1 MTLSTWIMR
10 FGAKFIGLPV
20 AVAVVLF
27 AVSNRHFVD
36 ISLWPFSGSVATPV
50 YLVTLLALLIGF
62 IAGAL
67 AMWLSAGRLRR
78 RARRAERAAKSLD
91 RDLALVQSRQDVP
104 AR

>member
-1 MTLSTWIMR
+1 MTLSPWIMR
-10 FGAKFIGLPV
+10 FGAKVIGLPV
-20 AVAVVLF
+20 AVAIVLF

-36 ISLWPFSGSVATPV
+36 IGLWPLSGGVAMPV

-67 AMWLSAGRLRR
+67 AMWLSAGRVRR
-78 RARRAERAAKSLD
+78 RARRAERTVKTLD
-91 RDLALVQSRQDVP
+91 RDLALAQSHQDVP